1 MLSAQIDSWGR
12 EVENNRKSWQ
22 PGGLSSSS
30 SSWSWLRA
38 AVPLL
43 LIAAF
48 AVAAIFSVDVDLL
61 RGTFSFFFSH
71 STMKKLTSYEYIDE
85 SIDRKSY
92 VRTVCDVTER
102 ELRSV
107 ECSKQ
112 AKCDVPHRCHK
123 QIYYT
128 CYYPVWHVRYKLGS
142 QVHDATIHHEHT
154 VYGNTQEAD
163 SVLNAVSSSKTCYAD
178 TRNPSKCQWTRP
190 NSAPFFIFMIF
201 TASLL
206 GILCC
211 CLAVDRLCNLDSPR
225 RFVAVPS
232 VLFSSSDDP
241 FGNKYDA
248 DEEKRFPTSTKTNK
262 YGSLSR
268 AYV

>member
-1 MLSAQIDSWGR
+1 MATWWFIIIIIIMEL
-12 EVENNRKSWQ
+12 VESCCT
-22 PGGLSSSS
+22 
-30 SSWSWLRA
+30 
-38 AVPLL
+38 VT
-43 LIAAF
+43 
-48 AVAAIFSVDVDLL
+48 VD
-61 RGTFSFFFSH
+61 RGVRHGCDFFSRRRFIERYLFLFTPIMIIKYVQIY
-71 STMKKLTSYEYIDE
+71 SGE

-92 VRTVCDVTER
+92 VQTVCDVTER

-128 CYYPVWHVRYKLGS
+128 CYYPVWHVRYKLGP